1 MSMRGLRSLVVSIAL
16 LGLGLS
22 GCAYDPYTGSYYPA
36 IYGYPAYPYGYG
48 YYPGY
53 AYGYYPSVSV
63 AVGGAW
69 GGWHH

>member
-1 MSMRGLRSLVVSIAL
+1 MSTRLLRGLLLPAVVV
-16 LGLGLS
+16 GLSTLS
-22 GCAYDPYTGSYYPA
+22 GCAYDPYTGTYYPA

-53 AYGYYPSVSV
+53 AYYPTVSV
-63 AVGGAW
+63 GVGGVW

>member
-1 MSMRGLRSLVVSIAL
+1 MSMRFLRGLLVPAVL
-16 LGLGLS
+16 LGLSALG

-36 IYGYPAYPYGYG
+36 IYPAYPYGYG
-48 YYPGY
+48 YYPSY

-63 AVGGAW
+63 GVGGVW